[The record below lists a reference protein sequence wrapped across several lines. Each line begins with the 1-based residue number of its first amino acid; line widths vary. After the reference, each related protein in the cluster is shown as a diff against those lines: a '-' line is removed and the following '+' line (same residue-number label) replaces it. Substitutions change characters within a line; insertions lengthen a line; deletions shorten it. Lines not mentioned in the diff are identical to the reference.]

1 MLAQVILPRV
11 GGGGRSWRR
20 ALGVGLVQELNHA
33 ESLTQE
39 EAQLHA
45 RRLTGKQISAVGSY
59 RCRVVHTGSR
69 KACVPAGGIPP
80 NNHILIPGRWPRT
93 LLSLQSPE
101 SGCLQSGSSWN
112 FACPNFCS
120 SKILANVVRLSGW
133 LREFPK
139 RRGKRNRPF
148 TNSPSNKINPLI
160 IQG

>member
-33 ESLTQE
+33 ESLTRE
-39 EAQLHA
+39 DAQLHA
-45 RRLTGKQISAVGSY
+45 RRLTGNQSAQWSLTGA
-59 RCRVVHTGSR
+59 VVHTGSR
-69 KACVPAGGIPP
+69 RACVPAGGIPP
-80 NNHILIPGRWPRT
+80 NNHILFPGRWPRT

-112 FACPNFCS
+112 FACPNFYS

-133 LREFPK
+133 LRELPK
-139 RRGKRNRPF
+139 RRGKRNWPF